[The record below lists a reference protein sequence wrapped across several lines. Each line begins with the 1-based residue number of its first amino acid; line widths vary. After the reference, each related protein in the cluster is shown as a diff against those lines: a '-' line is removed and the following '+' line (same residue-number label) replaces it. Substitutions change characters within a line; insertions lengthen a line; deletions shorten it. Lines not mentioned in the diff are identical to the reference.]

1 MGMGDKK
8 KPLSPSYE
16 PVRDDV
22 IGKLFSPGCVRS
34 CPEPH
39 VIKRFGL
46 GGVANVSVYTCR
58 KCKYH
63 KDCKWMGGVTCEYP
77 TEQTGNVG
85 GNSGSDP

>member
-1 MGMGDKK
+1 MGMGDVP
-8 KPLSPSYE
+8 KPFEQKYE

-22 IGKLFSPGCVRS
+22 NGKLFSLGCVRS

-39 VIKRFGL
+39 VIKRFGI

-63 KDCKWMGGVTCEYP
+63 EDMEWFGGIKCGYMG
-77 TEQTGNVG
+77 
-85 GNSGSDP
+85 